1 VVSRSRA
8 LVEHVDANREHTPVR
23 SLSGLRKTVDAA
35 NEALMLVRR
44 STSHVQNAFPHLV
57 ETVDSAAPAI
67 GQLFVGGTKHEGPH
81 HA

>member
-1 VVSRSRA
+1 
-8 LVEHVDANREHTPVR
+8 
-23 SLSGLRKTVDAA
+23 
-35 NEALMLVRR
+35 MLVRR